1 MVSLASSIRGLGGE
15 RLVPVVAR
23 ALWLLVLLL
32 GVMACFHVLQDFV
45 PRPAEPPQRPPQ
57 DAASSARQ
65 LAALALFPESAPAER
80 RGAGGDFELLG
91 VLAGGEHGT
100 AILRRK
106 GETRSLVFS
115 AGADLPGG
123 GRLLRIER
131 DTVVLAQGSAETRLV
146 LKRTPRAQAGRPE
159 AQGVAR

>member
-1 MVSLASSIRGLGGE
+1 MSLASSFCGAAGE

-23 ALWLLVLLL
+23 VIWLLVLLF
-32 GVMACFHVLQDFV
+32 GVMACFHVVQDFV
-45 PRPAEPPQRPPQ
+45 PYPAEPPLRKQQ
-57 DAASSARQ
+57 DAASTARQ

-115 AGADLPGG
+115 AGADVPGG

-131 DTVVLAQGSAETRLV
+131 DAVVLAQGSAETRLV
-146 LKRTPRAQAGRPE
+146 LKRAPRAQS
-159 AQGVAR
+159 ARSAAPGAAR